1 MLAVNAIFFFDWN
14 IFQRLDIL
22 AWVIGIPI
30 VVAALVWLY
39 VQRKQTALLREELS
53 QLTKIKRHPIEYELV
68 LKTMKLAIWR
78 MDVATRVVTFD
89 CDYRDATDS
98 IVFPSGAK
106 LDDVVNMM
114 MPAYVDHFVKSANEL
129 ITGRTDQVHGQYEM
143 RIPHTDRVYWS
154 ETYAAIEKRDL
165 KGNPLTVVGTTIR
178 IDRQKRAERE
188 LIDARNHAEES
199 DRMKTA
205 FLANISHEVRT
216 PLNAIVGFSN
226 VLPMVKNE
234 EERAQLITLIQENN
248 AQLLRLFDDL
258 VHMSRLEAGGGSVK
272 KTRFKVKTLLAEI
285 MEEYSQHVDAS
296 HVTLF
301 IAHTDSAL
309 EVFTDR
315 DRLAEILR
323 QYVDNAVKATTEGE
337 IVIGAEKQELM
348 LHVWVK
354 DTGKGIPEEHLN
366 EHLFER
372 FVKVDEFVPGTG
384 IGLSICRSMALSLG
398 GKVGMKSALGE
409 GSLFWADI
417 PIE

>member
-1 MLAVNAIFFFDWN
+1 MTVNAIFLFDWN
-14 IFQRLDIL
+14 VFQRLDIL
-22 AWVIGIPI
+22 AWVVGIPI
-30 VVAALVWLY
+30 ILAALVWLY

-53 QLTKIKRHPIEYELV
+53 QLSKIKRHTIEYELV
-68 LKTMKLAIWR
+68 LKTMKVAIWR
-78 MDVATRVVTFD
+78 MDVVSRVVTFD
-89 CDYRDATDS
+89 SDYRDATDS

-106 LDDVVNMM
+106 LDDVVSMM
-114 MPAYVDHFVKSANEL
+114 MPAYVDHFLKSANDL
-129 ITGRTDQVHGQYEM
+129 IAGRTDQVHGQYEM

-178 IDRQKRAERE
+178 IDKQKQTERE

-226 VLPMVKNE
+226 VLPMVHNE
-234 EERAQLITLIQENN
+234 EERAQLISLIQQNN

-258 VHMSRLEAGGGSVK
+258 VHMSRLEAGGDSVK
-272 KTRFKVKTLLAEI
+272 KTRFKVKALLAEVV
-285 MEEYSQHVDAS
+285 EEYSPHVDSS
-296 HVTLF
+296 HVTF
-301 IAHTDSAL
+301 TIVHTDSSL
-309 EVFTDR
+309 EAFTDR

-323 QYVDNAVKATTEGE
+323 QYVDNAVKATTEGT
-337 IVIGAEKQELM
+337 ISIGAEKQERM
-348 LHVWVK
+348 LHIWVE

-398 GKVGMKSALGE
+398 GTVGMKSVFGE

>member
-178 IDRQKRAERE
+178 IDRQKRA
-188 LIDARNHAEES
+188 
-199 DRMKTA
+199 
-205 FLANISHEVRT
+205 
-216 PLNAIVGFSN
+216 G
-226 VLPMVKNE
+226 
-234 EERAQLITLIQENN
+234 
-248 AQLLRLFDDL
+248 
-258 VHMSRLEAGGGSVK
+258 
-272 KTRFKVKTLLAEI
+272 
-285 MEEYSQHVDAS
+285 AS
-296 HVTLF
+296 
-301 IAHTDSAL
+301 
-309 EVFTDR
+309 
-315 DRLAEILR
+315 
-323 QYVDNAVKATTEGE
+323 
-337 IVIGAEKQELM
+337 
-348 LHVWVK
+348 
-354 DTGKGIPEEHLN
+354 
-366 EHLFER
+366 
-372 FVKVDEFVPGTG
+372 
-384 IGLSICRSMALSLG
+384 
-398 GKVGMKSALGE
+398 
-409 GSLFWADI
+409 
-417 PIE
+417 

>member
-1 MLAVNAIFFFDWN
+1 
-14 IFQRLDIL
+14 
-22 AWVIGIPI
+22 
-30 VVAALVWLY
+30 
-39 VQRKQTALLREELS
+39 
-53 QLTKIKRHPIEYELV
+53 
-68 LKTMKLAIWR
+68 
-78 MDVATRVVTFD
+78 
-89 CDYRDATDS
+89 
-98 IVFPSGAK
+98 
-106 LDDVVNMM
+106 
-114 MPAYVDHFVKSANEL
+114 
-129 ITGRTDQVHGQYEM
+129 
-143 RIPHTDRVYWS
+143 
-154 ETYAAIEKRDL
+154 
-165 KGNPLTVVGTTIR
+165 
-178 IDRQKRAERE
+178 
-188 LIDARNHAEES
+188 
-199 DRMKTA
+199 
-205 FLANISHEVRT
+205 
-216 PLNAIVGFSN
+216 
-226 VLPMVKNE
+226 
-234 EERAQLITLIQENN
+234 
-248 AQLLRLFDDL
+248 
-258 VHMSRLEAGGGSVK
+258 
-272 KTRFKVKTLLAEI
+272 
-285 MEEYSQHVDAS
+285 
-296 HVTLF
+296 VTLF